1 MQTPRHD
8 ILGSISPQAS
18 QRRTMIIGSVALLHV
33 LIVYA
38 LVTGMAQKIIQV
50 IPRNIE
56 VSVLPQNN
64 DTKNVPPP
72 PKPVLAQVQPTQST
86 LPPPDIQVA
95 TTEQTPI
102 TVQPTPPSPPQSTAP
117 SDASATGLA
126 YTHTTPP
133 YPEMARKLTEQG
145 TVTLQMTISAQGD
158 VTAATVMQS
167 SGFADLDQAAVS
179 WVQQHWR
186 YKPAMQNGQAVPSQ
200 AQAAVKFDLKNAR
213 G

>member
-8 ILGSISPQAS
+8 ILGGTSSGMS
-18 QRRTMIIGSVALLHV
+18 QRRMMIIGSVAMLHV

-38 LVTGMAQKIIQV
+38 LVSGMAQKIMQI
-50 IPRNIE
+50 IPPDLKVRILETNT
-56 VSVLPQNN
+56 

-72 PKPVLAQVQPTQST
+72 PKPTMVQPQVTQNT
-86 LPPPDIQVA
+86 MPPPDITIASTQ
-95 TTEQTPI
+95 QPPI
-102 TVQPTPPSPPQSTAP
+102 TVQPTPPQPPAATTP
-117 SDASATGLA
+117 DTTATGLA

-145 TVTLQMTISAQGD
+145 TVTLQMTISAQGE
-158 VTAATVMQS
+158 VTSATVLQS

-179 WVQQHWR
+179 WVQRHWR

-200 AQAAVKFDLKNAR
+200 AQAAVKFDLKTAR

>member
-1 MQTPRHD
+1 M
-8 ILGSISPQAS
+8 GGVSPQTS
-18 QRRTMIIGSVALLHV
+18 QRRTMIIGTVAMLHV
-33 LIVYA
+33 VIVYA
-38 LVTGMAQKIIQV
+38 LVTGMAQKIMQV
-50 IPRNIE
+50 IPPSLQ
-56 VSVLPQNN
+56 VSVLPQNI

-86 LPPPDIQVA
+86 LPPPDIQIA
-95 TTEQTPI
+95 TTEQPPI
-102 TVQPTPPSPPQSTAP
+102 NVQATPPSPPQTTAP
-117 SDASATGLA
+117 ADARATGLA

-158 VTAATVMQS
+158 VTAAAVLQS

>member
-1 MQTPRHD
+1 
-8 ILGSISPQAS
+8 LGGVSPQAS
-18 QRRTMIIGSVALLHV
+18 QRRTMIIGTVALLHV
-33 LIVYA
+33 LLVYA
-38 LVTGMAQKIIQV
+38 LITGMAQKIMLA
-50 IPRNIE
+50 IPHDLK
-56 VSVLPQNN
+56 VTVMPQNT

-72 PKPVLAQVQPTQST
+72 PKPVLTKVQPAQDT
-86 LPPPDIQVA
+86 LPPPDITVA
-95 TTEQTPI
+95 TTEQPPI
-102 TVQPTPPSPPQSTAP
+102 NVQATPPSPPQTAVTPDST
-117 SDASATGLA
+117 ATGLA

-145 TVTLQMTISAQGD
+145 TVTLQMTISAQGN
-158 VTAATVMQS
+158 VTAATIIQS

>member
-8 ILGSISPQAS
+8 ILGGGSSGMS
-18 QRRTMIIGSVALLHV
+18 QRRMMIIGSVAMLHV

-38 LVTGMAQKIIQV
+38 LVSGMAQKIMQAVPHTLTIDMV
-50 IPRNIE
+50 
-56 VSVLPQNN
+56 PQNT

-72 PKPVLAQVQPTQST
+72 PKPTLVQPQVTQNT
-86 LPPPDIQVA
+86 LPPPGISIA
-95 TTEQTPI
+95 STEQPPI
-102 TVQPTPPSPPQSTAP
+102 NVQPTPPQPSSTVTP
-117 SDASATGLA
+117 DAGATGLA

-133 YPEMARKLTEQG
+133 YPELARKLTEQG

-158 VTAATVMQS
+158 VTSATVLQS
-167 SGFADLDQAAVS
+167 SGFPDLDQAAVS

-200 AQAAVKFDLKNAR
+200 AKAAVKFDLKNAR